1 MKKKIAVVMLVVFGV
16 LGSSVYAAPPM
27 PEFKKPVK
35 LIHDRL
41 DENLTRAELATV
53 LARLFELR
61 STDISP
67 SFEDTKAHWAVNNGA
82 IPAVIE
88 AKLMSGVSNQQFKP
102 NDKVTLEQLL
112 VALMKGFKIPLDE
125 KVTLETGA
133 KDLLDSSAWAAPYVF
148 TALNNGILTD
158 ATSFRTEVKRKDV
171 TTLVRILANIDK
183 AQRTEDAL
191 KTDVQIS
198 TDAATGK
205 TNFLFT
211 VRNTGSETLL
221 LEYNTSQRFDLII
234 RDATGAVVEHLS
246 ADQMFM
252 QVLGEDSLSPNETV
266 TYDHQAKLE
275 RGKSYSVEFWITA
288 KDNGARIVK
297 QFTVQ

>member
-1 MKKKIAVVMLVVFGV
+1 MKKKIAIVMLVVFGV
-16 LGSSVYAAPPM
+16 LGSTVYAAPPM

-41 DENLTRAELATV
+41 EENLTRAELATV

-61 STDISP
+61 STEAA

-82 IPAVIE
+82 IPAVVE
-88 AKLMSGVSNQQFKP
+88 AKLMTGVSNKHFKP
-102 NDKVTLEQLL
+102 NEKVTLEQLL
-112 VALMKGFKIPLDE
+112 VALMKGFKVPIVGTAPMKTEPQELWD
-125 KVTLETGA
+125 TS
-133 KDLLDSSAWAAPYVF
+133 DWASPYVF
-148 TALNNGILTD
+148 TALNKGILTEV
-158 ATSFRTEVKRKDV
+158 TSFRTEVKRKDV
-171 TTLVRILANIDK
+171 TTLVRMLANIDT
-183 AQRTEDAL
+183 AQRTADPL

-198 TDAATGK
+198 TDAATGQ

-234 RDATGAVVEHLS
+234 KDGTGSIVEHLS

-252 QVLGEDSLSPNETV
+252 QVLGEESLSPNETV

-288 KDNGARIVK
+288 KDNSARVIK